1 MDPILEALQLKIR
14 EYMNECADHLAG
26 GGAKDF
32 SEYKYITGK
41 IEGEELF
48 ISNEVYILLLR
59 LTKVSFNK

>member
-32 SEYKYITGK
+32 TEYKYITGK
-41 IEGEELF
+41 IEALA
-48 ISNEVYILLLR
+48 IVAVSYTH
-59 LTKVSFNK
+59 LTLPTTIAV